1 MVYYPQIKPE
11 RGITMKKL
19 ALVFAAALAL
29 TACTAAPTET
39 ATVPAATEP
48 PAEAAT
54 AEDSATAEQFPVGE
68 LRLTTFDNTNG
79 AALYGGFSSGNN
91 TVWTVLRLDYA
102 TGVQSK
108 LCDLTFTDG
117 LNMNCMITMGENEV
131 AFCSDED
138 DTQHRY
144 IIVRPDGTTDDHTIS
159 RAFTPTVYDEYA
171 AYEVNGT
178 SCARLDLNTGEVTDF
193 TAPLL
198 QLASV
203 EGVVDN
209 RLLVTRIVSDT
220 PLPAEGEDEEMREA
234 ILQNSLR
241 EYDLYDLA
249 TNTVEK
255 LFDEPYYPE
264 DGSSSWKTYE
274 GCRGGTLYFV
284 HTLWDRT
291 TPDNTDNTLLT
302 YDLASGTW
310 QELCTLTDKQGSWC
324 PGFSKNGQ
332 LEYVLLWQS
341 ADTLTLY
348 NLADGTTYDVPYQVP
363 AGGQYGT
370 GKNYGWPLD
379 LTGDG
384 RILVTDGYAR
394 QGGYATDGYALVD
407 VDDYLAGSTD
417 YQPVQMWE
425 E

>member
-1 MVYYPQIKPE
+1 
-11 RGITMKKL
+11 MKKL

-29 TACTAAPTET
+29 TACSTAPTET
-39 ATVPAATEP
+39 TTVPAAAP
-48 PAEAAT
+48 PAEAA
-54 AEDSATAEQFPVGE
+54 ATEENADAEQFPVGE
-68 LRLTTFDNTNG
+68 LRLTAFDNTDG
-79 AALYGGFSSGNN
+79 TALYGGFSSGNN

-117 LNMNCMITMGENEV
+117 LNMNCLITMGENEV

-138 DTQHRY
+138 DTQHSY

-241 EYDLYDLA
+241 E
-249 TNTVEK
+249 
-255 LFDEPYYPE
+255 
-264 DGSSSWKTYE
+264 
-274 GCRGGTLYFV
+274 
-284 HTLWDRT
+284 
-291 TPDNTDNTLLT
+291 
-302 YDLASGTW
+302 
-310 QELCTLTDKQGSWC
+310 
-324 PGFSKNGQ
+324 
-332 LEYVLLWQS
+332 
-341 ADTLTLY
+341 
-348 NLADGTTYDVPYQVP
+348 
-363 AGGQYGT
+363 
-370 GKNYGWPLD
+370 
-379 LTGDG
+379 
-384 RILVTDGYAR
+384 
-394 QGGYATDGYALVD
+394 
-407 VDDYLAGSTD
+407 
-417 YQPVQMWE
+417 
-425 E
+425 